1 MVKYVFGN
9 VLRLQ
14 KFLLQNPY
22 RGNII
27 LGGGIMVAAD
37 IAIQQIFKTKKVDWK
52 RTAVMASWASM
63 VVVPTRYRVIQL
75 WDRVLS
81 GKYAFFKGLA
91 TNQTLTCTL
100 LPTFMIFSSSLHGAL
115 NGKRPNFEE
124 INDKIRDNFKT
135 SWVAMTCFWTPFH
148 SFNFFL
154 VPPVWRVITASC
166 GQFFSGCFLSMMQF
180 GQLDVLL
187 QKFHHSRHQFHSS
200 PSPVDGLARC
210 QNNFSSVESSG
221 Q

>member
-1 MVKYVFGN
+1 MAHRFVMGKVMH
-9 VLRLQ
+9 LQ

-22 RGNII
+22 RGNI
-27 LGGGIMVAAD
+27 LMGGGIMLTAD
-37 IAIQQIFKTKKVDWK
+37 IAIQNIFPTKKVDWK

-63 VVVPTRYRVIQL
+63 VVVPARYRVIKL

-100 LPTFMIFSSSLHGAL
+100 LPTFMIFSSSVHGAL
-115 NGKRPNFEE
+115 NGKRPNIQEIEE
-124 INDKIRDNFKT
+124 KIRDNFKT

-166 GQFFSGCFLSMMQF
+166 AQFFSGCFLSMMQF
-180 GQLDVLL
+180 GQLDTILH
-187 QKFHHSRHQFHSS
+187 KFRQSQSGS
-200 PSPVDGLARC
+200 GPVDGLARC
-210 QNNFSSVESSG
+210 QSKLASS
-221 Q
+221 